1 MPGLRGRF
9 RVGRSVFSRIALG
22 GSRALLVAG
31 IALLVANCTTNSAVD
46 PKYGVTASPRLLNDG
61 DEIPKG
67 NGRYRV
73 GNPYVVAGVRYVP
86 REDPQYRAEGVAS
99 WYGDAF
105 HGRLTANGEI
115 FDMRSITAAHPTL
128 PLPSYVRVTNL
139 SNGRS
144 LVVRVND
151 RGPFH
156 ANRVIDVSS
165 RAADLLGFKHHGT
178 ARVKVEYV
186 APANVKGSDDVQLA
200 ATLRHNSPAPPPNQI
215 RVANRDKQKPFV
227 AQNDDEDDDEPTPVI
242 RKRKQNQ
249 VASAGDDAW
258 SFRQSGPQQPVN
270 SFQPRGPGNPQPQQG
285 TGFSSN
291 QTVPAAGFAPPSLP
305 GRGLY

>member
-1 MPGLRGRF
+1 MGRK
-9 RVGRSVFSRIALG
+9 VFSRAALG
-22 GSRALLVAG
+22 ASRSLLVAG
-31 IALLVANCTTNSAVD
+31 IALLVANCTTTNSAVD

-86 REDPQYRAEGVAS
+86 REDPHYRAEGVAS

-156 ANRVIDVSS
+156 ASRVIDVSS

-186 APANVKGSDDVQLA
+186 APANIKGSDDVQLA
-200 ATLRHNSPAPPPNQI
+200 ATLRHNSPAPAPNQI
-215 RVANRDKQKPFV
+215 RIANRDKQKPFV
-227 AQNDDEDDDEPTPVI
+227 AQNNDEDDEPAPVI

-249 VASAGDDAW
+249 VASANGDAW
-258 SFRQSGPQQPVN
+258 SFRQDGPQHPTN
-270 SFQPRGPGNPQPQQG
+270 TFQPRNPGDPQQG
-285 TGFSSN
+285 TGFSAN
-291 QTVPAAGFAPPSLP
+291 QTAPAAGFSPASLS